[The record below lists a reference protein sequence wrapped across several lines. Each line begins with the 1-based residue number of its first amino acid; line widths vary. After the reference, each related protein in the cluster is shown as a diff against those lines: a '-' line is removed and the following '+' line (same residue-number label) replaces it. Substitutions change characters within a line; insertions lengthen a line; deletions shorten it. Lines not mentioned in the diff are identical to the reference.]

1 MKTLLLFILPAIN
14 ALLWT
19 GCGRAAA
26 ASSAAEETQA
36 DTLQQKLTQHSR
48 LLKQYAATN
57 NANTTYG
64 VLIDMS
70 LPSWQNRFF
79 VVDLQHDTV
88 LFKGQVAHGQ
98 GDDYRREEVVFSNV
112 VGSNCTSEGRYRIGL
127 KYNGDFGLAYKLH
140 GLDTTN
146 SNAFKR
152 FVVFHS
158 HSCVQDVEG
167 SAICR
172 SDGCPTVSPYVL
184 RKTAALIDSAD
195 KPLLMWIYK

>member
-1 MKTLLLFILPAIN
+1 MKTVLLFILPALN
-14 ALLWT
+14 ALFWT

-26 ASSAAEETQA
+26 ASNAAEETQA
-36 DTLQQKLTQHSR
+36 DTLQQKLTLHSR
-48 LLKQYAATN
+48 VLKQYAATN

-140 GLDTTN
+140 GLDSTN
-146 SNAFKR
+146 SNALKR

>member
-1 MKTLLLFILPAIN
+1 MKALLLLLIS
-14 ALLWT
+14 ALGMQLYT
-19 GCGRAAA
+19 GCSPVTAAA
-26 ASSAAEETQA
+26 KVEDAET
-36 DTLQQKLTQHSR
+36 DSLQRKLVQHCR
-48 LLKQYAATN
+48 ALKQYATAN
-57 NANTTYG
+57 HANTTYG

-70 LPSWQNRFF
+70 VPSSHNRFF
-79 VVDLQHDTV
+79 VVNLQRDSV

-98 GDDYRREEVVFSNV
+98 CDDYRREEVVFSNV
-112 VGSNCTSEGRYRIGL
+112 VGSNCSSEGRYRIGL